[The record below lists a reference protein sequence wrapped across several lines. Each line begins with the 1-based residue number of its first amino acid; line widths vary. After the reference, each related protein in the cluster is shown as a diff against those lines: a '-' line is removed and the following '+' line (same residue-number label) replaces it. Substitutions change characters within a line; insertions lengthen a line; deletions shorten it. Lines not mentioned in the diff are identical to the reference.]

1 MFYGRD
7 LHTALWKPKRF
18 PERIPRKN
26 SLESQRSVQG
36 VKKYQILKS
45 GERAESIQVMKT
57 EKQKPT
63 EFSMIKDTK
72 HNSDTV
78 VTKSVLFKNGKAKI
92 L

>member
-1 MFYGRD
+1 
-7 LHTALWKPKRF
+7 
-18 PERIPRKN
+18 
-26 SLESQRSVQG
+26 
-36 VKKYQILKS
+36 
-45 GERAESIQVMKT
+45 MKT